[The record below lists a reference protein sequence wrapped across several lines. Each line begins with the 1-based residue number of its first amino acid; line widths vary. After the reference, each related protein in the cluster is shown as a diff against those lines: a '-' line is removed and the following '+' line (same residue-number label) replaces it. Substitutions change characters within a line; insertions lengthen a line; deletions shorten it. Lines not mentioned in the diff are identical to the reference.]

1 MKMAERNI
9 KWGIMGPG
17 WISSQ
22 FAKDLLQVEGAEMVA
37 VGSKSLER
45 AEKFAKEF
53 NIPRAYGSYE
63 EMVQDPE
70 VDILYVGTLHPA
82 HKDNVMT
89 CLRAG
94 KAVLCEKPFTI
105 NATEAEELVSYAK
118 ANKLFLME
126 AMWSRYLPPLVQARE
141 WMEADLIGEVQLV
154 QANFGFDIGY
164 QPEHRL
170 LNKELGGGAL
180 LDAGIYPV
188 SLASMVYGKQP
199 SNIMTSVH
207 IGETGVDERFSLL
220 FEYDDGRKAMLNGS
234 VRLGLVNDAFL
245 YGTKGYI
252 HIPNFLFAASASLHV
267 RDEEPVH
274 FNCDRKTKGYNY
286 EAMEAMACLREG
298 RTESSV
304 MPIDETL
311 QIMQTLDA
319 IRAQWNLRYPGE

>member
-1 MKMAERNI
+1 MTERSI

-17 WISSQ
+17 GISSQ
-22 FAKDLLQVEGAEMVA
+22 FAKDLQQVEGAELVA

-45 AEKFAKEF
+45 AEAFAEKF

-63 EMVQDPE
+63 EVVKDEE
-70 VDILYVGTLHPA
+70 VDIFYIGTLHPA
-82 HKDNVMT
+82 HRDNVMT

-94 KAVLCEKPFTI
+94 KAVICEKPFTI
-105 NATEAEELVSYAK
+105 NAAEAEEMVSYAK

-126 AMWSRYLPPLVQARE
+126 AMWSRYLPPMAKVRE
-141 WMEADLIGEVQLV
+141 WLQADLIGEVQLV

-170 LNKELGGGAL
+170 LNRELGGGAL
-180 LDAGIYPV
+180 LDAGIYPI

-199 SNIMTSVH
+199 SNIMSSVH
-207 IGETGVDERFSLL
+207 IGETEVDERFSLL
-220 FEYDDGRKAMLNGS
+220 FEYDDGRKAMLNAS
-234 VRLGLVNDAFL
+234 VRLGMVNDAFF

-274 FNCDRKTKGYNY
+274 FNCDRQTKGYNY

-298 RTESSV
+298 RTESRV
-304 MPIDETL
+304 MPVDETL
-311 QIMQTLDA
+311 QIMQTLDK
-319 IRAQWNLRYPGE
+319 IRAQWKLTYPGE